1 MKCEAIQKLLPALAG
16 GDLDR
21 SQAVACEQ
29 HVAAC
34 AACAD
39 RLAGLQH
46 TLRLLRQVGMSEP
59 LPAQFQASLH
69 RRLAQTPAPTPTLG
83 VRIWQ
88 LAERLHLDSGPRLL
102 LAGAALTLLIAV
114 PLTLRDRGPGAGSSN
129 ALAQSG
135 SGTSAA
141 TGTEQEVAASFRVPA
156 QRTAVLRF
164 DFVADV
170 EVPDVEFEVTLP
182 SELFFVDGA
191 EPVPEKR
198 LVWRGSLSSGS
209 NPIPLAVRG
218 SKPGRYRVTAHARG
232 EGVDVK
238 HDILL
243 EVVRS

>member
-21 SQAVACEQ
+21 SQAAVCER

-39 RLAGLQH
+39 RLAGLTQ
-46 TLRLLRQVGMSEP
+46 TLRLLRTVGQNEP
-59 LPAQFQASLH
+59 LPAHFRVALH
-69 RRLAQTPAPTPTLG
+69 RRLAQTPPPSPTLTA
-83 VRIWQ
+83 RLWR
-88 LAERLHLDSGPRLL
+88 LAESLRIDSAPRLL
-102 LAGAALTLLIAV
+102 LVGAAAVLLIAV
-114 PLTLRDRGPGAGSSN
+114 PVGWRERGPAGGGSIAANGGPAS
-129 ALAQSG
+129 SG
-135 SGTSAA
+135 SPSSA
-141 TGTEQEVAASFRVPA
+141 EQEVAASFRVPA